1 MVLALAGFLCVCV
14 CAHMHT
20 CDAVLSLPAKPAPVV
35 AVCWMGQGLHGA
47 GMGSVE
53 QGWEQKQEW
62 DQEQEQ
68 EWEQGRDRW

>member
-1 MVLALAGFLCVCV
+1 MCV

-53 QGWEQKQEW
+53 QEQNQEHEQEW

-68 EWEQGRDRW
+68 EWEQGQDRW

>member
-1 MVLALAGFLCVCV
+1 M
-14 CAHMHT
+14 
-20 CDAVLSLPAKPAPVV
+20 V

-68 EWEQGRDRW
+68 EWEQGQDRW